1 MSRGTQRKPTYPRLP
16 LSRRLQNEQARELA
30 ESYEAAG
37 LGSHLGMG
45 RRAAIVLVDLF
56 RAFTDPRSPLAMPVD
71 ELVAPTITLLQQAR
85 AVSVPI
91 IHTLVRYHHDAEAG
105 VMGEKNPVLRLLTAD
120 SPFAVVDDRFD
131 PDGVDLIV
139 DKKGASAFHGSTLRG
154 VLHSLDAD
162 TVIVAGVSTS
172 GCVRAT
178 VIDAIQ
184 LGLRPI
190 VVQECTIDRS
200 VFAHELALVD
210 IESRYGDVEPLEHVI
225 AELRR
230 HGGDRKERDAR
241 RN

>member
-1 MSRGTQRKPTYPRLP
+1 MTTPGLP
-16 LSRRLQNEQARELA
+16 LSRRLSNEHARELA

-37 LGSHLGMG
+37 LASHLGMG
-45 RRAAIVLVDLF
+45 RRPAIVLVDLF
-56 RAFTDPRSPLAMPVD
+56 RAFTDPRSPLAMQVD
-71 ELVAPTITLLQQAR
+71 ELLAPTITLLQQAR
-85 AVSVPI
+85 ALGVPI

-105 VMGEKNPVLRLLTAD
+105 VMGEKNPILRQLSTD
-120 SPFAVVDDRFD
+120 SPFAVIDDRLD
-131 PDGVDLIV
+131 PDGADLIV

-162 TVIVAGVSTS
+162 TIIVAGVSTS

-190 VVQECTIDRS
+190 VVQECTTDRS
-200 VFAHELALVD
+200 EFAHELALVD
-210 IESRYGDVEPLEHVI
+210 IESRYGDVEPLEDVI

-230 HGGDRKERDAR
+230 HSGDRKEKDAGRD
-241 RN
+241 